1 MLLFENIIVEI
12 QTSNLKHMFWFLAE
26 VLLTFYPS
34 NQVWYDNP
42 DVYMARTTPKTKTK
56 RGGQNNKLHFV
67 KNSNNHFNKII
78 IIITYGGSLGEKVF
92 IKPN

>member
-1 MLLFENIIVEI
+1 
-12 QTSNLKHMFWFLAE
+12 
-26 VLLTFYPS
+26 
-34 NQVWYDNP
+34 
-42 DVYMARTTPKTKTK
+42 MARTTPKTKTK